1 MHGEAQHIFNVVS
14 DNISFIECTHCVMQV
29 GYLEAVMLSGYNEGF
44 QTQGGL
50 PQFFS
55 ERSQLPLLLLTAS
68 LQPLNLQ

>member
-1 MHGEAQHIFNVVS
+1 MYGQVQDIFNVVL
-14 DNISFIECTHCVMQV
+14 DNISFTECMHCIIQV
-29 GYLEAVMLSGYNEGF
+29 AYLEAVMLSGYNEGF

-68 LQPLNLQ
+68 LQSLNLQ